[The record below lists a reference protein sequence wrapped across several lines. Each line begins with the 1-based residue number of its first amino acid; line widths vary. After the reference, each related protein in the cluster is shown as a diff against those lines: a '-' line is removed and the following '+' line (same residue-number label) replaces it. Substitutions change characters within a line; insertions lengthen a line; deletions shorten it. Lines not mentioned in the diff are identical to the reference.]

1 MEPPPGSP
9 GGPVNA
15 EVQRFALISTWRWV
29 VPVAIVAGLLS
40 AVLWQGVVP
49 RWICGGGA
57 VVLAILWLL
66 ERRPV
71 LVIDA
76 EGYQVEERG
85 QKRLRVPFAE
95 VRRARAV
102 PAEHA
107 MYVDCGDPGRNLLLP
122 PRRGFGFHFDRQAQ
136 LYVLLA
142 RRLEDKLQVVSS
154 LLPGP
159 QQVRDPQ
166 GA

>member
-1 MEPPPGSP
+1 MPDEASSD
-9 GGPVNA
+9 A
-15 EVQRFALISTWRWV
+15 EVQRFALLSTWRWV
-29 VPVAIVAGLLS
+29 VPVAIGAGILAALF
-40 AVLWQGVVP
+40 WQGVVP
-49 RWICGGGA
+49 RWLCGGGA
-57 VVLAILWLL
+57 VMLAILWLL

-71 LVIDA
+71 LVVDA

-85 QKRLRVPFAE
+85 RSRLRVPFAE
-95 VRRARAV
+95 VQRARAV

-122 PRRGFGFHFDRQAQ
+122 PRRGFGFHFERQAQ

-142 RRLEDKLQVVSS
+142 RRLEDKLQVVAS
-154 LLPGP
+154 LVPAPPPAG
-159 QQVRDPQ
+159 PQ